1 MSREMMGGGRKEEN
15 EAILF
20 QILKAE
26 VFIYILRKKLN
37 YFQDPPVRNFGILK
51 KF

>member
-1 MSREMMGGGRKEEN
+1 MNREMMGGGRKEEN

-26 VFIYILRKKLN
+26 VFI
-37 YFQDPPVRNFGILK
+37 F
-51 KF
+51 